1 MQGNIMAQEK
11 EYILNESFK
20 ALLESIFSNPEQSQK
35 LIKAFEELVNDRAT
49 TQRLNFEN
57 LKNQA
62 IEEIRQEL
70 VSKDLFQSEIKR
82 LESLIYSEVAR
93 LEGIINTKIAEV
105 KTEIAEVKT
114 EIAEVKTEIAEVK
127 TEIAEVKTEFS
138 EQISNAK
145 QKALYWLL
153 GTAVATTVTILSS
166 VWIMMNFMLESLK

>member
-1 MQGNIMAQEK
+1 MQGNIMAQQK

-35 LIKAFEELVNDRAT
+35 LIKAFEELVNGRAT

-57 LKNQA
+57 LKNQT

-93 LEGIINTKIAEV
+93 LEGII
-105 KTEIAEVKT
+105 KTEIAE
-114 EIAEVKTEIAEVK
+114 I
-127 TEIAEVKTEFS
+127 KTEFS
-138 EQISNAK
+138 EQISSAK

>member
-35 LIKAFEELVNDRAT
+35 LIKAFEEVVNDRAT

-93 LEGIINTKIAEV
+93 LEGIINTKIAEI
-105 KTEIAEVKT
+105 KAEIAE
-114 EIAEVKTEIAEVK
+114 I
-127 TEIAEVKTEFS
+127 KTEFS
-138 EQISNAK
+138 EQISSAK
-145 QKALYWLL
+145 QKVLYWLL

-166 VWIMMNFMLESLK
+166 VWIMMNFILESLK

>member
-1 MQGNIMAQEK
+1 MAQQK

-35 LIKAFEELVNDRAT
+35 LIKAFEEFVNGRAT

-57 LKNQA
+57 LKNQT

-114 EIAEVKTEIAEVK
+114 EIAEVKTK
-127 TEIAEVKTEFS
+127 IAEVKTEFS
-138 EQISNAK
+138 EQISSAK

-166 VWIMMNFMLESLK
+166 VWIMINFMLESLK

>member
-35 LIKAFEELVNDRAT
+35 LIKAFEEVVNDRAT

-70 VSKDLFQSEIKR
+70 VGKDLFQSEIKR

-105 KTEIAEVKT
+105 KTK
-114 EIAEVKTEIAEVK
+114 IAEVK

-166 VWIMMNFMLESLK
+166 VWTMMNFMLENLK

>member
-1 MQGNIMAQEK
+1 MAQEK

-35 LIKAFEELVNDRAT
+35 LIKAFEELINGRAT

-105 KTEIAEVKT
+105 KTE
-114 EIAEVKTEIAEVK
+114 
-127 TEIAEVKTEFS
+127 FS
-138 EQISNAK
+138 EQISSAK
-145 QKALYWLL
+145 QKVLYWLL

-166 VWIMMNFMLESLK
+166 IWAMMNFMLENLK

>member
-1 MQGNIMAQEK
+1 MQGNIMAQQK

-35 LIKAFEELVNDRAT
+35 LIKAFEELVNGRAT

-57 LKNQA
+57 LKNQT

-93 LEGIINTKIAEV
+93 LEGIINTKIAE
-105 KTEIAEVKT
+105 I
-114 EIAEVKTEIAEVK
+114 
-127 TEIAEVKTEFS
+127 KTEFS
-138 EQISNAK
+138 EQISSAK
-145 QKALYWLL
+145 QKILYWLL

-166 VWIMMNFMLESLK
+166 VWIMMNFMLENLK

>member
-35 LIKAFEELVNDRAT
+35 LIKAFEELVNGRAT

-114 EIAEVKTEIAEVK
+114 E
-127 TEIAEVKTEFS
+127 FS
-138 EQISNAK
+138 EQISSAK

-166 VWIMMNFMLESLK
+166 VWIMINFMLESLK

>member
-1 MQGNIMAQEK
+1 MQGNIMAQQK

-35 LIKAFEELVNDRAT
+35 LIKAFEEFVNGRAT

-57 LKNQA
+57 LKNQT

-114 EIAEVKTEIAEVK
+114 K
-127 TEIAEVKTEFS
+127 IAEVKTEFS
-138 EQISNAK
+138 EQISSAK

-166 VWIMMNFMLESLK
+166 VWIMINFMLESLK

>member
-35 LIKAFEELVNDRAT
+35 LIKAFEELINGRAT

-105 KTEIAEVKT
+105 KTE
-114 EIAEVKTEIAEVK
+114 
-127 TEIAEVKTEFS
+127 FS
-138 EQISNAK
+138 EQISSAK
-145 QKALYWLL
+145 QKVLYWLL

-166 VWIMMNFMLESLK
+166 IWAMMNFMLENLK

>member
-1 MQGNIMAQEK
+1 MAQQK

-35 LIKAFEELVNDRAT
+35 LIKAFEEFVNGRAT

-57 LKNQA
+57 LKNQT

-114 EIAEVKTEIAEVK
+114 K
-127 TEIAEVKTEFS
+127 IAEVKTEFS
-138 EQISNAK
+138 EQISSAK

-166 VWIMMNFMLESLK
+166 VWIMINFMLESLK

>member
-35 LIKAFEELVNDRAT
+35 LIKAFEELVNGRAT

-114 EIAEVKTEIAEVK
+114 E
-127 TEIAEVKTEFS
+127 FS
-138 EQISNAK
+138 EQISSAK

>member
-1 MQGNIMAQEK
+1 MAQEK

-35 LIKAFEELVNDRAT
+35 LIKAFKELVNGRAT

-57 LKNQA
+57 LKNQT

-82 LESLIYSEVAR
+82 LESLFYSEVAR

-105 KTEIAEVKT
+105 KTEIAEIKT
-114 EIAEVKTEIAEVK
+114 EI
-127 TEIAEVKTEFS
+127 KTEFS
-138 EQISNAK
+138 EQISSAK

-153 GTAVATTVTILSS
+153 GTAVATTVTIL
-166 VWIMMNFMLESLK
+166 

>member
-1 MQGNIMAQEK
+1 MQGNIMAQQK

-35 LIKAFEELVNDRAT
+35 LIKAFEEVVNDRAT

-105 KTEIAEVKT
+105 KTE
-114 EIAEVKTEIAEVK
+114 
-127 TEIAEVKTEFS
+127 FS
-138 EQISNAK
+138 EQISSAK

-166 VWIMMNFMLESLK
+166 VWIMMNFMLENLK

>member
-114 EIAEVKTEIAEVK
+114 E
-127 TEIAEVKTEFS
+127 FS

-166 VWIMMNFMLESLK
+166 VWIMMNFMLENLK

>member
-1 MQGNIMAQEK
+1 MAQEK

-35 LIKAFEELVNDRAT
+35 LIKAFEELVNGRAT

-105 KTEIAEVKT
+105 KTE
-114 EIAEVKTEIAEVK
+114 
-127 TEIAEVKTEFS
+127 FS
-138 EQISNAK
+138 EQISSAK

-166 VWIMMNFMLESLK
+166 VWTMMNFMLENLK

>member
-1 MQGNIMAQEK
+1 MAREK

-35 LIKAFEELVNDRAT
+35 LIKAFEELVNGRAT

-57 LKNQA
+57 LKNQT

-93 LEGIINTKIAEV
+93 LEGIINTKIAEI
-105 KTEIAEVKT
+105 KTEIAE
-114 EIAEVKTEIAEVK
+114 I
-127 TEIAEVKTEFS
+127 KTEFS
-138 EQISNAK
+138 EQISSAK

>member
-1 MQGNIMAQEK
+1 MAQEK

-35 LIKAFEELVNDRAT
+35 LIKAFEELVNDRVT

-57 LKNQA
+57 LKNQT

-105 KTEIAEVKT
+105 NTKIAEIKTEIAE
-114 EIAEVKTEIAEVK
+114 I
-127 TEIAEVKTEFS
+127 KTEFS
-138 EQISNAK
+138 EQISSAK

>member
-1 MQGNIMAQEK
+1 M
-11 EYILNESFK
+11 
-20 ALLESIFSNPEQSQK
+20 
-35 LIKAFEELVNDRAT
+35 LIGRAT

-57 LKNQA
+57 LKNQT

-105 KTEIAEVKT
+105 NTKIAE
-114 EIAEVKTEIAEVK
+114 I
-127 TEIAEVKTEFS
+127 KTEFS
-138 EQISNAK
+138 EQISSAK

>member
-35 LIKAFEELVNDRAT
+35 LIKAFEEVVNDRAT

-93 LEGIINTKIAEV
+93 LEGIINTKI
-105 KTEIAEVKT
+105 T
-114 EIAEVKTEIAEVK
+114 EVK

-138 EQISNAK
+138 EQISSAK
-145 QKALYWLL
+145 QKVLYWLL